1 MNELI
6 QHMDKIHTTPM
17 GVKRIARNLSIP
29 NDAVMDVCRDVIR
42 RGTVTKRGKNDYV
55 TDGNITLTIHRQAL
69 TIITAHKN

>member
-17 GVKRIARNLSIP
+17 GVKRIARNLNIP

-42 RGTVTKRGKNDYV
+42 LGHLTRRGKNDYV
-55 TDGNITLTIHRQAL
+55 TDGNITLTIHAQAL

>member
-17 GVKRIARNLSIP
+17 GVKRIARNLNIADS
-29 NDAVMDVCRDVIR
+29 AVIETCRDIIR
-42 RGTVTKRGKNDYV
+42 RGRLTRRGKNDYV
-55 TDGNITLTIHRQAL
+55 TDGNITLTIHAQAL